1 MTSIKLINSP
11 QNLGTTAPM
20 DYIYATKN
28 AGYEAIGIRLYR
40 APGRTYNFNPIVG
53 NPTLM
58 RDVKKAIPDLGL
70 EMYDVYSYYLQ
81 PTMEWDLILPSL
93 DFAGELG
100 AKFLLVI
107 GDDSEWQRMVDNMGR
122 ICEKV
127 KPMGIRVCI
136 EAYATC
142 LTPMATAVKFCE
154 DTREHNVGLCMDP
167 RQGYR
172 DEKEQSSALLR
183 EVDRSLL
190 PYAQINDS
198 TPYGTNNGI
207 LPGEG
212 SVPLFEYLEALPQ
225 GIDLSTEAQF
235 PSNYTYTG
243 AEWAKMTVERTRK
256 FLARYEAWRG
266 SRSAG

>member
-1 MTSIKLINSP
+1 MNKLINSP

-20 DYIYATKN
+20 DYIYATRN

-40 APGRTYNFNPIVG
+40 APGRTYNYNPIVG

-81 PTMEWDLILPSL
+81 PEMEWDLILPSL

-100 AKFLLVI
+100 AKFVLVI
-107 GDDSEWQRMVDNMGR
+107 GDDPEWNRMCDNMGR
-122 ICEKV
+122 ICDKL
-127 KPMGIRVCI
+127 KPMGIRACI
-136 EAYATC
+136 EAYATA
-142 LTPMATAVKFCE
+142 LTPMATAVKFCV
-154 DTREHNVGLCMDP
+154 DCKDHNVGLCMDP
-167 RQGYR
+167 RQGFR
-172 DEKEQSSALLR
+172 DEQNDSNVALKA
-183 EVDRSLL
+183 VDRALL

-198 TPYGTNNGI
+198 TPYGSNNGV

-212 SVPLFEYLEALPQ
+212 NVPLFDYLDALPA

-235 PSNYTYTG
+235 PSDYSYTG
-243 AEWAKMTVERTRK
+243 AEWAKITVERTRK
-256 FLARYEAWRG
+256 LLERYYA
-266 SRSAG
+266 SRKK

>member
-1 MTSIKLINSP
+1 MNKLINSP

-20 DYIYATKN
+20 DYVYATRN

-53 NPTLM
+53 YPALM
-58 RDVKKAIPDLGL
+58 RDVKKAISELGL
-70 EMYDVYSYYLQ
+70 EMYDIYSYYLQ
-81 PTMEWDLILPSL
+81 PEMEWDIIMPTL

-100 AKFLLVI
+100 AKYLLVI
-107 GDDSEWQRMVDNMGR
+107 GDDDEWNRMCDNMAR
-122 ICEKV
+122 ICEKI
-127 KPMGIRVCI
+127 KPMGIRAVI
-136 EAYATC
+136 EAYATK

-154 DTREHNVGLCMDP
+154 DCKAYDVGLCMDP
-167 RQGYR
+167 RQGFR
-172 DEKEQSSALLR
+172 DEKEYSNVALKD
-183 EVDRSLL
+183 VDRALL

-212 SVPLFEYLEALPQ
+212 QVPLFEYLDALPE

-235 PSNYTYTG
+235 PSDYTYTG
-243 AEWAKMTVERTRK
+243 AEWAKITVERTRK
-256 FLARYEAWRG
+256 LLQRYEAWKQR
-266 SRSAG
+266 

>member
-1 MTSIKLINSP
+1 MNKLINSP

-20 DYIYATKN
+20 DYIYATRN
-28 AGYEAIGIRLYR
+28 AGYEGIGIRLYR
-40 APGRTYNFNPIVG
+40 APGRTYNFNPILG
-53 NPTLM
+53 YPSLM
-58 RDVKKAIPDLGL
+58 RDVKQAIPDLGL
-70 EMYDVYSYYLQ
+70 ELYDIYSYYLQ
-81 PTMEWDLILPSL
+81 PTMEWDIILPTL

-100 AKFLLVI
+100 ARYLLVI
-107 GDDSEWQRMVDNMGR
+107 GDDLDWTRMLDNMGR

-136 EAYATC
+136 EAYATR
-142 LTPMATAVKFCE
+142 LTPLATAVKFCE

-172 DEKEQSSALLR
+172 DEHEQSSVRLK
-183 EVDRSLL
+183 EVDRALL

-198 TPYGTNNGI
+198 TPYGANNGI

-212 SVPLFEYLEALPQ
+212 SVPLFAYMDALPQ

-235 PSNYTYTG
+235 PSDYSYTG
-243 AEWAKMTVERTRK
+243 AEWAKITVERTHK
-256 FLARYEAWRG
+256 FLGRYDAWRQVQG
-266 SRSAG
+266 

>member
-1 MTSIKLINSP
+1 MNKLINSP

-40 APGRTYNFNPIVG
+40 APGRTYNFNPILG
-53 NPTLM
+53 NTALM

-70 EMYDVYSYYLQ
+70 EMYDIYSYYLQ
-81 PTMEWDLILPSL
+81 PEMEWDIIMPTL

-107 GDDSEWQRMVDNMGR
+107 GDDPEWNRMCDNMGR
-122 ICEKV
+122 IGDKL
-127 KPMGIRVCI
+127 KPMGIQPVV
-136 EAYATC
+136 EAYANL
-142 LTPMATAVKFCE
+142 LTPMATAVKFCV
-154 DTREHNVGLCMDP
+154 DCKAHNVGLCLDP
-167 RQGYR
+167 RQGFR
-172 DEKEQSSALLR
+172 DEKNDSNVALKA
-183 EVDRSLL
+183 VDRALL

-198 TPYGTNNGI
+198 TPFGTNNGI

-212 SVPLFEYLEALPQ
+212 QVPLFDYLDALPE

-235 PSNYTYTG
+235 PSDYTYTG
-243 AEWAKMTVERTRK
+243 AEWARVTVERTHK
-256 FLARYEAWRG
+256 FLQRYNA
-266 SRSAG
+266 SKK

>member
-1 MTSIKLINSP
+1 MNKLINSP

-53 NPTLM
+53 NAPLM

-70 EMYDVYSYYLQ
+70 EMYDIYSYYLQ
-81 PTMEWDLILPSL
+81 PEMEWDLIMPTL

-107 GDDSEWQRMVDNMGR
+107 GDDAEWNRMCDNMGR
-122 ICEKV
+122 ICEKL
-127 KPMGIRVCI
+127 KPMGIQAVI
-136 EAYATC
+136 EGYATA
-142 LTPMATAVKFCE
+142 LTPLATAVKFCV
-154 DTREHNVGLCMDP
+154 DCKDYNVGLCMDP
-167 RQGYR
+167 RQGFR
-172 DEKEQSSALLR
+172 DEKNESNVGLKA
-183 EVDRSLL
+183 VDRALL

-212 SVPLFEYLEALPQ
+212 QVPLFDYLDALPD

-235 PSNYTYTG
+235 PSDYTYSG
-243 AEWAKMTVERTRK
+243 AEWAKITVERTHK
-256 FLARYEAWRG
+256 LLERYYA
-266 SRSAG
+266 SKK